1 MAARSSGHSRS
12 EGPSPRTYG
21 ARTAPA
27 RTARAGSRPSPPA
40 PAHRRSPGAAAGAR
54 PSAPAATRT
63 RRRPATPSSED
74 VGAKATGLD
83 DGDPA
88 SADAHDPG
96 PLQRGE
102 EPADALARG
111 PGELGEV
118 RLRHVDRDAL
128 PAHGSAV
135 LGDQLREHPSHA
147 ARHGLEGLA
156 GDALVGL
163 AETLGERRDQL
174 DGDLRAVREKPP

>member
-21 ARTAPA
+21 ARTAQA

-40 PAHRRSPGAAAGAR
+40 PAHRRSPGAAAGAQ

-63 RRRPATPSSED
+63 RRRPGTPSSED

-88 SADAHDPG
+88 SANAHDPG

-118 RLRHVDRDAL
+118 RLRHVDRLSDPAL
-128 PAHGSAV
+128 YLLHSPLIAVAVIECLIAIWAAESRAHW
-135 LGDQLREHPSHA
+135 LWRW
-147 ARHGLEGLA
+147 LA
-156 GDALVGL
+156 
-163 AETLGERRDQL
+163 
-174 DGDLRAVREKPP
+174 